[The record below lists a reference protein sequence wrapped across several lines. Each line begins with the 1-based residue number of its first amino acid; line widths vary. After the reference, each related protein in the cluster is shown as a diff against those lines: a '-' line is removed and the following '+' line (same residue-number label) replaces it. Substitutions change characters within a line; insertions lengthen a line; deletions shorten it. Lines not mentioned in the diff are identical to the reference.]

1 MTKRR
6 GASTQA
12 GRQKAAEAFADL
24 VEIMARLRSP
34 RGCPW
39 DREQD
44 HRSLRQCLLEE
55 AYEVLEAID
64 AGDPAALRE
73 ELGDLLL
80 QVIFHAQLASEAGQ
94 FAIAE
99 VMQSLRDKLVKRHPH
114 VFGDKCAAGCA
125 ASEGARCACAGI
137 ETAEGVLAQWHS
149 IKQEE
154 MDQTPA
160 QQVGRVPKSLPALVR
175 AEKVQR
181 RAARAGWERSADAA
195 HAAVERS
202 LTSLEE
208 ASSQA
213 EAERAIGEL
222 LFAVADLACGH
233 QVDAEQALR
242 ERVDRFVR
250 EFRPPGGS

>member
-1 MTKRR
+1 MTRRR
-6 GASTQA
+6 GADTQA
-12 GRQKAAEAFADL
+12 GRARAAEAFADL

-34 RGCPW
+34 QGCPW

-64 AGDPAALRE
+64 AGDPAALRQ

-80 QVIFHAQLASEAGQ
+80 QVIFHSQLASEAGQ
-94 FAIAE
+94 FGIAE
-99 VMQSLRDKLVKRHPH
+99 VMQSLRGKLVKRHPH
-114 VFGDKCAAGCA
+114 VFGDKV
-125 ASEGARCACAGI
+125 I
-137 ETAEGVLAQWHS
+137 ETAEGVLAEWHS

-160 QQVGRVPKSLPALVR
+160 QQVGTVPKSLPALVR

-181 RAARAGWERSADAA
+181 RAARAGWERSANAA
-195 HAAVERS
+195 RAAADRL

-222 LFAVADLACGH
+222 LFAVADLARRH

-242 ERVDRFVR
+242 ERVDRFVA
-250 EFRPPGGS
+250 EVNATLPGDTGAPGAESPEL